1 MNDRNEKT
9 IKQIAVLLSN
19 NDFFGARLLFDIE
32 IEDIN
37 KQNFNQ
43 KLDIVKEAIKQ
54 GRENRIIIDNET
66 KEDILLEK
74 FGLKN
79 ETFSSLDMDQEAKLI
94 VYVGQSIINQLE
106 LDNMCLYSETE
117 VKGILEELNDFISKN
132 AFGDWFDSDDL
143 DWRNKNVKTN

>member
-1 MNDRNEKT
+1 MNDRDEKT

-19 NDFFGARLLFDIE
+19 NDFFGAKLLFDIE
-32 IEDIN
+32 IEEIN
-37 KQNFNQ
+37 KQNFSQ
-43 KLDIVKEAIKQ
+43 RLDIIRQAIMQ

-74 FGLKN
+74 FGLKK
-79 ETFSSLDMDQEAKLI
+79 EPFSNLDMDQEARLI
-94 VYVGQSIINQLE
+94 VYIGQSIINQLE

-117 VKGILEELNDFISKN
+117 VKSILENLNDFISKN